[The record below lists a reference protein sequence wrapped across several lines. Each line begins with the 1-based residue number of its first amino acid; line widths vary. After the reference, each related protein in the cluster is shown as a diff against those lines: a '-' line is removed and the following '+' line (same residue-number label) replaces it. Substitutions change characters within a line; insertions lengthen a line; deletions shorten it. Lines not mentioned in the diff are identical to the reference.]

1 MSLEQASK
9 FGTIDD
15 VVNMLQLQGALFY
28 FVLPCLITLLII
40 YVIRAIKRKT
50 AHRAA
55 RKDGVADRKDGVTDS
70 KDGVTDRKDG
80 VDDRK
85 KQTTPVNNIKH
96 KVSKPFSSTDI
107 MLKQLDNIDEPIIK
121 SKYSNL
127 AINFDTQGR
136 SIK

>member
-40 YVIRAIKRKT
+40 YVVRAIKRKT

-55 RKDGVADRKDGVTDS
+55 RKDGVADRKDGVEH
-70 KDGVTDRKDG
+70 K
-80 VDDRK
+80 K
-85 KQTTPVNNIKH
+85 KQTTHANNIKH
-96 KVSKPFSSTDI
+96 KESKPFSSTDT
-107 MLKQLDNIDEPIIK
+107 MMKQLDKMDEPIIK
-121 SKYSNL
+121 SDYSNL
-127 AINFDTQGR
+127 AINFDKQGR

>member
-40 YVIRAIKRKT
+40 YVVRAIKRKT

-55 RKDGVADRKDGVTDS
+55 RKDGVAYR

-121 SKYSNL
+121 SDYSNL
-127 AINFDTQGR
+127 AINFDKQGR